1 MKAKIFSVFTACCL
15 LAMAGCSDGKVQSTV
30 SRIEDDVSNAVSRV
44 ESALDPD
51 GDASDG
57 FPDEDEIS
65 SMPDYSSSQGGGINS
80 GDRDIVNGT
89 ESDIGSHIDDESRLE
104 SRADE
109 DDSEASKDTK
119 DM

>member
-1 MKAKIFSVFTACCL
+1 
-15 LAMAGCSDGKVQSTV
+15 MAGCSDGKVQSTV

-51 GDASDG
+51 ASDG

-80 GDRDIVNGT
+80 GDEDIVNGT
-89 ESDIGSHIDDESRLE
+89 ESDTGSYIEDDDESRLE